1 MKTLLPKPRIQI
13 SVIIVNYNVR
23 EFLRQSIVSLKK
35 ALRGIPSEI
44 IVVDNA
50 SDDGSA
56 EMVRKN
62 FPGIRLIAMEANSGF
77 AAANNAALKIAK
89 GKYFF
94 LLNPDTVVQE
104 DTARVMLAF
113 MEQHRDA
120 GMAGCKILNPDGS
133 FQLPCRRGFPTP
145 WIAFTKIIGLSSLFP
160 SLKIFG
166 GYNVTYRSTEE
177 TYPVDAISGSC
188 MFVRREAYENAGGL
202 DESYFMYGE
211 DLDLFY
217 RIQQLGWKVYYV
229 HSTQIIHYK
238 GESARRSEIDEVKH
252 FYEAMRV
259 FVQKH
264 LRRGG
269 VADAIIGAGIAVRE
283 GMAFLGRIARPLSA
297 ALIDLLV
304 IDAVVILSE
313 FLWFG
318 RFFGFPA
325 YAYPMTLTIPW
336 CIVAGSISSNTKVV
350 FCPWRMAKSVYP
362 VEVLTPALGAEATTQ
377 SRYVGGTCALSKKVG
392 AADPFILPIS
402 WTFSNPPDG

>member
-202 DESYFMYGE
+202 D
-211 DLDLFY
+211 
-217 RIQQLGWKVYYV
+217 
-229 HSTQIIHYK
+229 
-238 GESARRSEIDEVKH
+238 
-252 FYEAMRV
+252 
-259 FVQKH
+259 
-264 LRRGG
+264 
-269 VADAIIGAGIAVRE
+269 
-283 GMAFLGRIARPLSA
+283 
-297 ALIDLLV
+297 
-304 IDAVVILSE
+304 
-313 FLWFG
+313 
-318 RFFGFPA
+318 
-325 YAYPMTLTIPW
+325 
-336 CIVAGSISSNTKVV
+336 
-350 FCPWRMAKSVYP
+350 
-362 VEVLTPALGAEATTQ
+362 
-377 SRYVGGTCALSKKVG
+377 
-392 AADPFILPIS
+392 
-402 WTFSNPPDG
+402 